1 LEQIG
6 TGNRLLSALS
16 DAAIEKISPHL
27 NRVWLEPGSV
37 LCSTEQVP
45 VYAHFPESGIIA
57 VSTPGTEGRLCC
69 VGLYGFEGCG
79 SLAPILGAPT
89 SSTYEVVE
97 MSGYALRVP
106 TDVLLQAFATLPEV
120 RSLMLRYVHVFMM
133 QLANTVLANSA
144 RIEQRLA
151 RWLLMYQDRI
161 RGISL
166 AVTHQA
172 LSSILGVRRAGVTEA
187 IHVLEGRK
195 MIRSQRG
202 LINILDR
209 PRLETMTAGSYGGPE
224 AEYRRLI

>member
-1 LEQIG
+1 
-6 TGNRLLSALS
+6 
-16 DAAIEKISPHL
+16 
-27 NRVWLEPGSV
+27 
-37 LCSTEQVP
+37 
-45 VYAHFPESGIIA
+45 
-57 VSTPGTEGRLCC
+57 
-69 VGLYGFEGCG
+69 
-79 SLAPILGAPT
+79 
-89 SSTYEVVE
+89 
-97 MSGYALRVP
+97 
-106 TDVLLQAFATLPEV
+106 
-120 RSLMLRYVHVFMM
+120 MLRYVHVFMM

-161 RGISL
+161 RGVSL

-172 LSSILGVRRAGVTEA
+172 LSSMLGVRRAGITEA

-209 PRLETMTAGSYGGPE
+209 PRLEMMTAGSYGGPE

>member
-1 LEQIG
+1 M
-6 TGNRLLSALS
+6 GNRLLSALS
-16 DAAIEKISPHL
+16 DNAIEKISPHL
-27 NRVWLEPGSV
+27 SRVWLEPGST
-37 LCSTEQVP
+37 LSCTEELP
-45 VYAHFPESGIIA
+45 VYAHFPESGIVA

-79 SLAPILGAPT
+79 SLAAILGAPT
-89 SSTYEVVE
+89 SPAYEVVQ
-97 MSGYALRVP
+97 MSGYAIRIP
-106 TDVLLQAFATLPEV
+106 TEVLLQAFATLPEV

-133 QLANTVLANSA
+133 QLANTVLANTA

-161 RGISL
+161 RGVSL

-172 LSSILGVRRAGVTEA
+172 LSSMLGVRRAGITEA

-209 PRLETMTAGSYGGPE
+209 PRLEMMTAGSYGGPE

>member
-1 LEQIG
+1 MG
-6 TGNRLLSALS
+6 MANRLLSALS
-16 DAAIEKISPHL
+16 DNAIEKLSPHL
-27 NRVWLEPGSV
+27 SRVWLEPGTT
-37 LCSTEQVP
+37 LCSIEQMP
-45 VYAHFPESGIIA
+45 AYAHFPESGIVA
-57 VSTPGTEGRLCC
+57 VSTPVIEGRLCC

-79 SLAPILGAPT
+79 SLAAILGAPT
-89 SSTYEVVE
+89 SPTYEVVE
-97 MSGYALRVP
+97 MSGYAIQIP
-106 TDVLLQAFATLPEV
+106 IDVLLQAFATLPEV

-133 QLANTVLANSA
+133 QLANSVLANTA

-151 RWLLMYQDRI
+151 RCLLMYQDRI

-172 LSSILGVRRAGVTEA
+172 LSSMLGVRRAGITEA

-195 MIRSQRG
+195 LIRSQRG

-209 PRLETMTAGSYGGPE
+209 PRLEAMTAGSYGGPE